1 MYEEATDGDNKMG
14 KKKDLHSKSNTGFSL
29 ITVILAV
36 ALVGILVMLVAYMV
50 LANFRMKMSG
60 LKEKDAFY
68 TAERAL
74 EEIRTGLQ
82 EDVAEAMS
90 EAYTNVMESYNES
103 ATRSDISL
111 DAQRQAAY
119 EKQFLSILQTRLKG
133 SETRDGYYDMAK
145 IRNYVDLEK
154 ESSFDAQKEVLV
166 VTNPDGTIP
175 QMTVDQTKKQIIIKN
190 IKVIYVDA
198 KGRAAIIRT
207 DIQLGVPEIQFPTP
221 STLPDLMNMIV
232 VADKGIYCKAGSAT
246 DGTTEAN
253 EIQGSIYAG
262 ILPTEKLQQAGITGV
277 TDTSIYLAAGRS
289 LNFLK
294 GERAVCAGEVTLAK
308 GSTFNSAAETA
319 LWAQGVNVSSATAK
333 LLGRTYLSDDLT
345 IKPGTG
351 SYVKLSGEY
360 YGYGD
365 TESALR
371 SHNKVEYGYG
381 SSTDYAQTKKTY
393 AKKSASALSSAIT
406 INGKNTTLDLSG
418 LERLML
424 AGKNYIASKA
434 LSTTGAPGSETG
446 SNGNNDDV
454 LTGESLTVKGTQ
466 LAYLVPDSLLQKGS
480 DSYHNPMTYDKYME
494 AAGIESTDDA
504 ATVKEKIKAFAK
516 EAVKMNTAAK
526 SLGNKTLSEIG
537 VDTDEPIKTVFY
549 SDGSSDDG
557 GFVYFYLN
565 FTDEKKA
572 AEFMQNYYNN
582 NPSLKEAMNGYLS
595 FYFAGESSGIYVKN
609 SSAYLRY
616 VVGGNILSYNG
627 STKSGKLDSGSDE
640 ETSSSVTDE
649 ETGYQNMWYAL
660 KRKMIGSYDLLK
672 SNVKDSEGI
681 AHNETDVDRSV
692 FDNLVNEK
700 EMVQFIK
707 KHESE
712 TKDLVYTFTAP
723 EENDGLQTIMAHNGQ
738 SSTFLVKE
746 DSGSS
751 SETGNTQVNTKEV
764 TVAGSNKELVI
775 TSSMADKLRLV
786 VCTGDVRI
794 QSGVTFHG
802 IIMAKGTI
810 TLEPGA
816 KLISS
821 PLDAAK
827 AFQSQINADG
837 TSPKDFFW
845 EGDKYVLGNSQN
857 SSDNKDTDKD
867 SSIYHVEDYVN
878 YKNWKKM

>member
-1 MYEEATDGDNKMG
+1 MG
-14 KKKDLHSKSNTGFSL
+14 KRNDLRTKSNSGFSL

-74 EEIRTGLQ
+74 EEVRTGLQ

-103 ATRSDISL
+103 ATRTDISL

-119 EKQFLSILQTRLKG
+119 ERQFLSILQTRLKG
-133 SETRDGYYDMAK
+133 SETRDGCYDMN
-145 IRNYVDLEK
+145 RLQNYVDLKK
-154 ESSFDAQKEVLV
+154 ESSFDEEKEFLV
-166 VTNPDGTIP
+166 VTNPDGAIP
-175 QMTVDQTKKQIIIKN
+175 QMVVDSSKKQILVKN

-198 KGRAAIIRT
+198 KGHAAVIQT

-232 VADKGIYCKAGSAT
+232 VADKGIYCKAGNAT
-246 DGTTEAN
+246 DASSETN

-262 ILPTEKLQQAGITGV
+262 ILPTDKLQEAGITGV
-277 TDTSIYLAAGRS
+277 TDASIYLAASRS
-289 LNFLK
+289 LNFSK
-294 GERAVCAGEVTLAK
+294 GERAVCAGEVTLGK

-319 LWAQGVNVSSATAK
+319 LWAQGVNVSSATAD
-333 LLGRTYLSDDLT
+333 LLGRTYLADDLT
-345 IKPGTG
+345 VKPGTG
-351 SYVKLSGEY
+351 SYVKLAGEY

-365 TESALR
+365 TESAIKSYNR
-371 SHNKVEYGYG
+371 VEYGYG
-381 SSTDYAQTKKTY
+381 SDQDNLQTTKTYEKKT
-393 AKKSASALSSAIT
+393 ASALSSAIT

-418 LERLML
+418 LERLLL

-434 LSTTGAPGSETG
+434 LSTTGAPGSGETG
-446 SNGNNDDV
+446 STGNSDDV

-466 LAYLVPDSLLQKGS
+466 LAYLVPDSLLEKDG
-480 DSYHNPMTYDKYME
+480 DSYHNPMTYDSYME
-494 AAGIESTDDA
+494 AAGITKTDDA
-504 ATVKEKIKAFAK
+504 ATVKQKIKTFAK

-526 SLGNKTLSEIG
+526 SLGNKSLSEIG
-537 VDTDEPIKTVFY
+537 VDTEEPIKTIFY
-549 SDGSSDDG
+549 SDGGAGDG

-565 FTDEKKA
+565 FTNETRA
-572 AEFMQNYYNN
+572 SEFMQNYYNN
-582 NPSLKEAMNGYLS
+582 NPSLKKAMDGYLS
-595 FYFAGESSGIYVKN
+595 FYFAGEKSGIYMKN
-609 SSAYLRY
+609 PSAYLRY
-616 VVGGNILSYNG
+616 VVGGNVLTYDG
-627 STKSGKLDSGSDE
+627 STKTGKLNSGTSD
-640 ETSSSVTDE
+640 ETSSAVTEE

-712 TKDLVYTFTAP
+712 TKDLMYTFTASD
-723 EENDGLQTIMAHNGQ
+723 ENDGLQTIMAHNGKT
-738 SSTFLVKE
+738 STFLVK
-746 DSGSS
+746 DGGTDS
-751 SETGNTQVNTKEV
+751 SETGSTQIKTKEV
-764 TVAGSNKELVI
+764 TVPGSDKELVI
-775 TSSMADKLRLV
+775 TKDMAEKLRLV

-794 QSGVTFHG
+794 QSGVTFYG

-857 SSDNKDTDKD
+857 SDKDKDTDKD
-867 SSIYHVEDYVN
+867 SSIYHVEDYVS